1 MTCCSRRHR
10 KPACRSFRINLHGF
24 ETTFATH
31 LLAHPFSLIAN
42 LVSMMETGFPV
53 RFPNLKIA
61 FTEGGIAWFP
71 SIMWSMDKEYAE
83 RQRQGPYLTDQSSAY
98 FKPVFLPRSLWR
110 SRKI

>member
-1 MTCCSRRHR
+1 
-10 KPACRSFRINLHGF
+10 
-24 ETTFATH
+24 
-31 LLAHPFSLIAN
+31 
-42 LVSMMETGFPV
+42 METGFPV

-98 FKPVFLPRSLWR
+98 FKRVFLPRSLWR